1 MKKYW
6 KYSKEQLRDVFSTT
20 EQGLSEMQVKKI
32 RETCGE
38 NILEEGKR
46 PGLLRVFLS
55 QFADLL
61 IFILL
66 IAALISMLSGN
77 AESTIVIAVVL
88 VMNAVLGTVQHQ
100 KAEKSLDSLKNLS
113 APCAKVI
120 REGKKKEIP
129 SRELVPGDL
138 VELEAGDMV
147 VADGRILDNYSLQ
160 VNESALTGESTNVEK
175 TQGSLPEDLPLAD
188 RRNMVYSGS
197 LVTYGRAQVLV
208 TGTGM
213 HTEIGKI
220 AGMMNDIRE
229 NVHDWSDRDEVKSYL
244 GKMLDGQVFDKK
256 GLIYGMGHAVYSLS
270 DPRERVFR
278 SYVEHLAEAKGRQ
291 KDMNLYNM
299 IEEVA
304 PELIAEKR
312 HIFKGVSPNV
322 DFYSGFVYEM
332 LGIPSELYTP
342 LFAIA
347 RIAGWSAHRLEEL
360 VGCNKIIRPAY
371 KSVMEELE

>member
-20 EQGLSEMQVKKI
+20 EQGLSEMQVQKI

-61 IFILL
+61 IVILL
-66 IAALISMLSGN
+66 IAALISMCSGN
-77 AESTIVIAVVL
+77 VESTIVIAVVL

-147 VADGRILDNYSLQ
+147 VADGRILDNFSLQ

>member
-1 MKKYW
+1 M
-6 KYSKEQLRDVFSTT
+6 
-20 EQGLSEMQVKKI
+20 
-32 RETCGE
+32 
-38 NILEEGKR
+38 
-46 PGLLRVFLS
+46 LLRVFLS

-61 IFILL
+61 IVILL
-66 IAALISMLSGN
+66 IAALISMFSGN

-147 VADGRILDNYSLQ
+147 VADGRILDNFSLQ

-213 HTEIGKI
+213 HTEILMSMI
-220 AGMMNDIRE
+220 
-229 NVHDWSDRDEVKSYL
+229 
-244 GKMLDGQVFDKK
+244 
-256 GLIYGMGHAVYSLS
+256 GLIVVCGIVINDSILKIDTINTLRREGMGLKHAIMEAGRRRLKAIVMTSLTTI
-270 DPRERVFR
+270 
-278 SYVEHLAEAKGRQ
+278 LA
-291 KDMNLYNM
+291 
-299 IEEVA
+299 VA
-304 PELIAEKR
+304 PFLSHGDMGSDLQLPMSLTI
-312 HIFKGVSPNV
+312 ISGMIVGTLVSVFFIPLA
-322 DFYSGFVYEM
+322 YYE
-332 LGIPSELYTP
+332 IY
-342 LFAIA
+342 
-347 RIAGWSAHRLEEL
+347 
-360 VGCNKIIRPAY
+360 RPRR
-371 KSVMEELE
+371 